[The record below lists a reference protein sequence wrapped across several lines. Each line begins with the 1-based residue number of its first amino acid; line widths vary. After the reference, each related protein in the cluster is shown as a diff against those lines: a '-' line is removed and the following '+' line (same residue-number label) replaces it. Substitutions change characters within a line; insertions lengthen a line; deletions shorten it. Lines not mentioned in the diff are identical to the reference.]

1 MTEEYINI
9 IVNNEVMSI
18 VPKTTVGEALHADK
32 NPEIIGGL
40 ISNDVVGLN
49 TTLSVP
55 VNLYPVFRNS
65 REGRQIFNRTCSL
78 LLDYILAVHFKN
90 YRFQVGQA
98 FNQGCYYELVDVEE
112 GTAEDIDF
120 IKLAEEIDK
129 AVGEAI
135 ISNLKFTTKV
145 HNVET
150 ACVLLNDRSGSMIR
164 LLETWPYSQVPIA
177 SLNHFHVIQYGPIA
191 PSTSYCRG
199 IRISAYEK
207 GIFLQFNSKQA
218 APPVPNSNM
227 RLFSAY
233 RENRNW
239 NKMIGVATV
248 GDLNEAILSGRINDI
263 IRLQEGLHEKKIIQI
278 ADQIAERKNKLRLIC
293 IAGPSS
299 SGKTT
304 FLKRLSVQLKVAG
317 LDPVTISLDDYYRN
331 IEDRPMDEH
340 GNIDYEA
347 LECLDIPLL
356 TEHLQTLAD
365 GGKVMAPR
373 YDFEAGKRAPESKSI
388 PLQLNDNQILL
399 IEGIHGLNPAI
410 ADAVPTSARFRIFVS
425 ALTQLI
431 IDEHTRIPTSDARLL
446 RRIVRDR
453 RYRGTS
459 AADTIDR
466 WPSVRRGEQRNIFPF
481 QENCDVM
488 FNSALVYE
496 TAVLKTFAWRYLLE
510 VPRNS
515 PARVRAQPLLRFLD
529 LCVPIFPDDIP
540 SNSLLRE
547 FIGGSNFAY

>member
-18 VPKTTVGEALHADK
+18 VPKTTVGEALHADR
-32 NPEIIGGL
+32 NPDIIGGL

-49 TTLSVP
+49 TPLNVP

-78 LLDYILAVHFKN
+78 LLDYILAVHFKK
-90 YRFQVGQA
+90 YHFQVGQA
-98 FNQGCYYELVDVEE
+98 FNQGCYYELVSIEDESTDQINLVKL
-112 GTAEDIDF
+112 AEDID
-120 IKLAEEIDK
+120 K
-129 AVGEAI
+129 AICEAI
-135 ISNLKFTTKV
+135 ASDLKFTTKV
-145 HNVET
+145 HSVET

-191 PSTSYCRG
+191 PSTRYCRN
-199 IRISAYEK
+199 IRILPYER
-207 GIFLQFNSKQA
+207 GIFLQFNRKQ
-218 APPVPNSNM
+218 PTPVPKSNL

-233 RENRNW
+233 KENRNW

-248 GDLNEAILSGRINDI
+248 GDLNEAVLNGRISDI

-278 ADQIAERKNKLRLIC
+278 ADQIANHKDKLRLIC

-304 FLKRLSVQLKVAG
+304 FLKRLSVQLRVAG
-317 LDPVTISLDDYYRN
+317 LDPVTISLDDYYRD
-331 IEDRPMDEH
+331 ISDRPVDAQ
-340 GNIDYEA
+340 GNIDFEA

-365 GGKVMAPR
+365 GGKVMTPR
-373 YDFEAGKRAPESKSI
+373 YDFEAGKRAPASKFT
-388 PLQLNDNQILL
+388 PMQLKSNQILL

-410 ADAVPTSARFRIFVS
+410 ADAVPAKARFRIFVS

-496 TAVLKTFAWRYLLE
+496 TAILKTFAWRYLLE

-529 LCVPIFPDDIP
+529 LFVPIFPDDIP

-547 FIGGSNFAY
+547 FIGGSNFSY

>member
-18 VPKTTVGEALHADK
+18 VPKTTVGEALRADK
-32 NPEIIGGL
+32 NPDIIGGL

-49 TTLSVP
+49 TPLSVP

-78 LLDYILAVHFKN
+78 LLDYILAIHFKN

-98 FNQGCYYELVDVEE
+98 FNQGCYYELVSTEE
-112 GTAEDIDF
+112 GLSKNIDF
-120 IKLAEEIDK
+120 TKLAEEIDK
-129 AVGEAI
+129 AVSEAI
-135 ISNLKFTTKV
+135 ISDLKFTTKI

-191 PSTSYCRG
+191 PSTRYCKG

-207 GIFLQFNSKQA
+207 GIFLRFNSKQA
-218 APPVPNSNM
+218 APVPDSNM
-227 RLFSAY
+227 CLFSAY

-248 GDLNEAILSGRINDI
+248 GDLNEAILNGRINEI
-263 IRLQEGLHEKKIIQI
+263 VRIQEGLHEKKIIQI

-304 FLKRLSVQLKVAG
+304 FLKRLSVQLRVAG

-356 TEHLQTLAD
+356 TEHLQTLAE
-365 GGKVMAPR
+365 GGKIMAPR
-373 YDFEAGKRAPESKSI
+373 YDFEAGKRAPANKFI
-388 PLQLNDNQILL
+388 PLQLKENQILL

-431 IDEHTRIPTSDARLL
+431 IDEHTRIPTSDARLM

-529 LCVPIFPDDIP
+529 LFAEVP
-540 SNSLLRE
+540 L
-547 FIGGSNFAY
+547 